1 MKHEGGCVHHTEGK
15 LTKKS
20 GSLNT
25 GGRQGEKRT
34 EKHTS
39 GTLDERGAGSRE
51 EGEGQREGET
61 ESLRARA
68 AKKDP
73 DPDRRGAEP

>member
-1 MKHEGGCVHHTEGK
+1 MKHEGGCVHHTED
-15 LTKKS
+15 KS
-20 GSLNT
+20 H
-25 GGRQGEKRT
+25 GRVGHGIQGEDKGRKGQRNT
-34 EKHTS
+34 CQN
-39 GTLDERGAGSRE
+39 LDERGAGSRE

-73 DPDRRGAEP
+73 DPDKRGAEP